1 MRFIHTADWHI
12 GMGASHVATVAEA
25 VRAAR
30 LETAR
35 SIIDLAREHQCDFI
49 IIAGDLFDS
58 NAVGNELV
66 HQVLHVLGQAAPVQ
80 VYILP
85 GNHDL
90 MCPGS
95 VYQRP
100 AFAKPPSNVH
110 VLKDR
115 TPIYLQDGDVALLPA
130 PVMQKRQ
137 EADPTAD
144 LPKTPQAKYRIGVAH
159 GSLQIEGKHQ
169 SDDHPIA
176 LDAADRE
183 ALDYLALGHWHS
195 YVENGDA
202 IMPGTPEPMNFGEHS
217 GYVILVEMDG
227 DGILVDR
234 IPINTLAWL
243 DKHLELTPDLD
254 MLSQVQGWEHELTD
268 KTLLRLEITGFGN
281 THLERELDELSD
293 WLNARV
299 LYLSL
304 DTSQL
309 RGEAV
314 AALAQELI
322 APHPFLAGVLS
333 DLSQLLIMAEPETS
347 LVEVAAT
354 DHTLRNSLD
363 RDVLRGLLGEADY
376 DPTVVQSALR
386 QLIRLAEE
394 VAR

>member
-12 GMGASHVATVAEA
+12 GMGASHVPTVADA

-35 SIIDLAREHQCDFI
+35 NIINLARERQCDFI
-49 IIAGDLFDS
+49 LIAGDLFDS
-58 NAVGNELV
+58 NAVSNELV
-66 HQVLHVLGQAAPVQ
+66 HQVLYILGQADPVQ

-85 GNHDL
+85 GNHDH
-90 MCPGS
+90 MSPGS

-110 VLKDR
+110 VLKER
-115 TPIYLQDGDVALLPA
+115 TPIYMQGKDVALLPA

-137 EADPTAD
+137 EVDPTRD
-144 LPKTPQAKYRIGVAH
+144 LPKTPEAKYRIGVAH
-159 GSLQIEGKHQ
+159 GSLQIEGKYQ
-169 SDDHPIA
+169 RDDHPIA
-176 LDAADRE
+176 LDAATRE
-183 ALDYLALGHWHS
+183 ELDYLALGHWHS

-202 IMPGTPEPMNFGEHS
+202 IMPGTPEPMNFDDS

-227 DGILVDR
+227 AEILVDE
-234 IPINTLAWL
+234 IPINTLSWL
-243 DKHLELTPDLD
+243 EKHLELTPDMD
-254 MLSQVQGWEHELTD
+254 MLSVIRGWENELTD
-268 KTLLRLEITGFGN
+268 KTLLHLEVTGFGN
-281 THLERELDELSD
+281 AHLERELDELSN

-309 RGEAV
+309 RGEAT

-322 APHPFLAGVLS
+322 APHPFLAGILS
-333 DLSQLLIMAEPETS
+333 DLSQLLIMAEPESS
-347 LVEVAAT
+347 LMEVAVT
-354 DHTLRNSLD
+354 DHSLRNSLD
-363 RDVLRGLLGEADY
+363 RDVLRELLAEADY
-376 DPTVVQSALR
+376 DPAVVQSAFR

-394 VAR
+394 VGR